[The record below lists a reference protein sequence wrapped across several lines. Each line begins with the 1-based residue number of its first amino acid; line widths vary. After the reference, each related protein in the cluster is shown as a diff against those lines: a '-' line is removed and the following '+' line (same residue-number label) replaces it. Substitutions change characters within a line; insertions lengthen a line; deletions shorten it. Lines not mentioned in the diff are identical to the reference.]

1 MSLTSPPFPL
11 STTVERGSGG
21 EDAQRGSSLELHP
34 ANGIPV
40 RGEDSVELRAR
51 VGGARIDELDGTG
64 DPFLVATPHELEGP
78 ARRFE
83 ACIGGG
89 DCRWRLGGGFW
100 RRARLERVPVGESLP
115 LGTGTIG
122 LVAGLG
128 PAGRVTAAVEDVPR
142 HDDRREPE
150 VVARAECEVGTLE
163 AVV

>member
-64 DPFLVATPHELEGP
+64 DPFLVATPHQLEGP

-83 ACIGGG
+83 ACVGGR
-89 DCRWRLGGGFW
+89 DRRSRHGGGFVC
-100 RRARLERVPVGESLP
+100 RAYLERDPVGEILP
-115 LGTGTIG
+115 LGTGMIG
-122 LVAGLG
+122 LVARLG
-128 PAGRVTAAVEDVPR
+128 PPGRVAAAVEEVPR
-142 HDDRREPE
+142 
-150 VVARAECEVGTLE
+150 
-163 AVV
+163 